1 MEIPF
6 SAYTHKNVTYG
17 EVYTRQQQ
25 KLQWEKSRRSI
36 VGTTLEMKSNR
47 IKSNLMWQQMKRRNV
62 NRIRKF
68 NKWNHRIKSEW
79 TIKVLIG
86 FGIAGLSMLLSSVVI
101 VDIRFQL
108 NSAKEYRPIVLL
120 LFFFCLLFHF
130 SFTIILLKDLRT
142 WIDICPSKETQHR
155 LLGKSRDSLRCTFL
169 FAFEH
174 YADVVKRSIALI
186 RYHSTVYLFLSL
198 RCSIWFRF
206 VLFSMMPKQTI

>member
-36 VGTTLEMKSNR
+36 VGTTLEIKSNR

-62 NRIRKF
+62 NRIWKF

-86 FGIAGLSMLLSSVVI
+86 FGIAGLSMLLSVVI

-120 LFFFCLLFHF
+120 LFFLSTFPLLIHYY
-130 SFTIILLKDLRT
+130 II
-142 WIDICPSKETQHR
+142 ER
-155 LLGKSRDSLRCTFL
+155 LENMNWYLSIQRDAAPTAWKKSRL
-169 FAFEH
+169 FKMH
-174 YADVVKRSIALI
+174 ILVCV
-186 RYHSTVYLFLSL
+186 
-198 RCSIWFRF
+198 
-206 VLFSMMPKQTI
+206 